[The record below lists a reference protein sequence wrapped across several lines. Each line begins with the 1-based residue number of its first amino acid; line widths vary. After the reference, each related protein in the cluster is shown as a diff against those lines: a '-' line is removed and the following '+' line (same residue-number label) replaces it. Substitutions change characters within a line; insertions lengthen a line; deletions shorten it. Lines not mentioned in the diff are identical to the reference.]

1 MDPDDTR
8 TPEHIFWKQR
18 LGRTLIQS
26 TTSSKGHIL
35 ATMSLSNEMAY
46 QETYEIKVDAAS

>member
-8 TPEHIFWKQR
+8 TPEHIFWKQGF
-18 LGRTLIQS
+18 GRTLIWS